1 MKGYTQK
8 HQGFTLIEMVVV
20 IVLIGILA
28 AVALPKFTD
37 MSTNAKISTVDGL
50 AGAIHSTVALA
61 ASNCIVAPTCTR
73 TTVYSA
79 SSGNTADIEGTTY
92 LFHYGNI
99 TAWDAG
105 GNVSDLVFLDGFT
118 VAPYVGGSYAR
129 VFTFDQGGTPAN
141 CSVTYTLSNNSS
153 DYSITKDT
161 SGC

>member
-1 MKGYTQK
+1 MKGYSTK
-8 HQGFTLIEMVVV
+8 HQGFTLIELVVV
-20 IVLIGILA
+20 IVLLGILA

-37 MSTNAKISTVDGL
+37 MSASAKVAAVDGL
-50 AGAIHSTVALA
+50 AGAIHSTVVMA

-79 SSGNTADIEGTTY
+79 ASGNRADIEGTTY

-99 TAWDAG
+99 TAWDTG
-105 GNVSDLVFLDGFT
+105 GNVSDLLLLEGFT
-118 VAPYVGGSYAR
+118 VLPYVGSSFQR

-141 CSVTYTLSNNSS
+141 CSVTYLLSNNSS
-153 DYSITKDT
+153 AYTITKDV